1 MDKITIASLNC
12 QGLGDFKKRR
22 DVFKYLRE
30 KNYSIIFLQD
40 THFSKQM
47 ENIVSSE
54 WGYKIIF
61 SSFKTNSRGVA
72 VLFRNNFEFTLHNHC
87 HDQNGNFIVL
97 DLTVS
102 NQRLTLVNLYGPN
115 KDTPD
120 FYNKLKNIVVRQG
133 NTNILMGGDWNL
145 LLDPAID
152 GRNYKHINNP
162 NSRQV
167 VLKLMADL
175 KLFDVWREE
184 QGGKSKFTWR
194 RKLNNTT
201 IQMGRLDF
209 FLVSESLLNFTRDE
223 NIIPSYRS
231 DHSSITLSLVFGKR
245 QITKTYWKFNN
256 SLLFDTDFIKQIK
269 TTITNTKIQYG
280 ATPYNPENI
289 NSIDSNSFETQI
301 DSQLFFETLLLEI
314 RNKTISFSS
323 NIKREENQT
332 LNTLEKE
339 IYDLENSTKSEENF
353 ELIESKKDVLRAIRE
368 KRLKGTLLRSKARW
382 IEEGEK
388 PSSYFCHLENRN
400 FVSKSMKTLISAN
413 GEQITDFNLIEKEVF
428 NFLQIPF

>member
-12 QGLGDFKKRR
+12 RGLGDFKKRR

-184 QGGKSKFTWR
+184 QGGKSKFTRR

-289 NSIDSNSFETQI
+289 NSIVNNSFETQI

-314 RNKTISFSS
+314 RNKTISFSN

-332 LNTLEKE
+332 LNTLEAE
-339 IYDLENSTKSEENF
+339 IM
-353 ELIESKKDVLRAIRE
+353 I
-368 KRLKGTLLRSKARW
+368 
-382 IEEGEK
+382 
-388 PSSYFCHLENRN
+388 
-400 FVSKSMKTLISAN
+400 
-413 GEQITDFNLIEKEVF
+413 
-428 NFLQIPF
+428 